1 MVLALASLD
10 RPEGAYTPNVL
21 KRRCRKTPSVEFHV
35 CNTRFQ
41 VSCRAYRGGRRRGRI
56 GEGAKGR
63 RMERSE
69 TEKHGGAMGEKVCLI
84 TGATSGIGKA
94 TAMELAS
101 MGASVVMVGRDRGR
115 GEAAL
120 AEIKEGSANASVDL
134 MMADLSSQEQIRRLA
149 HEFKEAYPRLDVLI
163 NNAGL
168 FRGERITTQDGQET
182 TFAVNHLA
190 YFLLTKLLLDVLKA
204 SAPSRIVNV
213 ASGEQRNGTIDFDD
227 LQGEKRYNGPKA
239 YSQSKLATVLFTYEL
254 ARRLEGTGVSANC
267 LHPGGRMPVRTNF
280 GSGVSGVIGLMV
292 RALRP
297 LMISPEKGAETSIYL
312 ASSPE
317 VEGVSGRYFVKKA
330 EARTSDESYDAGLA
344 RRLWEVSA
352 ELTNLPA

>member
-1 MVLALASLD
+1 M
-10 RPEGAYTPNVL
+10 
-21 KRRCRKTPSVEFHV
+21 
-35 CNTRFQ
+35 
-41 VSCRAYRGGRRRGRI
+41 
-56 GEGAKGR
+56 KGS
-63 RMERSE
+63 MS
-69 TEKHGGAMGEKVCLI
+69 EKVCLI

-94 TAMELAS
+94 TAMELVK

-120 AEIKEGSANASVDL
+120 AEIKEKSANASVDL
-134 MMADLSSQEQIRRLA
+134 MLADLSSQQEIHRLA
-149 HEFKEAYPRLDVLI
+149 GEFKEAYPRLDVLI

-168 FRGERITTQDGQET
+168 FRSKRITTADGLET

-213 ASGEQRNGTIDFDD
+213 SSGDHNNGAIDFDD
-227 LQGEKRYNGPKA
+227 LQGEKGYKGAKA
-239 YSQSKLATVLFTYEL
+239 YSQSKLADVLFTYEL
-254 ARRLEGTGVSANC
+254 GRRLEGTGITANC
-267 LHPGGRMPVRTNF
+267 LHPGAGVRTNF
-280 GSGVSGVIGLMV
+280 GSGVFGVFGLIV

-297 LMISPEKGAETSIYL
+297 FMISPEKGAETSIYL

-317 VEGVSGRYFVKKA
+317 VEGLSGRYFVKKA
-330 EARTSDESYDAGLA
+330 EARSSDVSYDESRA

-352 ELTNLPA
+352 ELTNLPETCNQTLPVHGRE

>member
-1 MVLALASLD
+1 ME
-10 RPEGAYTPNVL
+10 RPEP
-21 KRRCRKTPSVEFHV
+21 
-35 CNTRFQ
+35 
-41 VSCRAYRGGRRRGRI
+41 
-56 GEGAKGR
+56 
-63 RMERSE
+63 
-69 TEKHGGAMGEKVCLI
+69 EKHGGVMDEKVCLI

-94 TAMELAS
+94 TAMGLAS

-115 GEAAL
+115 GEAAM
-120 AEIKEGSANASVDL
+120 AEIKEKSPNASVDL
-134 MMADLSSQEQIRRLA
+134 MLADLSSQEQIHRLA
-149 HEFKEAYPRLDVLI
+149 DNFKEAYPRLDVLI

-168 FRGERITTQDGQET
+168 FRSERITTADGLET

-227 LQGEKRYNGPKA
+227 LQAEKGYKTAKA

-267 LHPGGRMPVRTNF
+267 LHPGVVGTNL
-280 GSGVSGVIGLMV
+280 GSGVTGALGFTV
-292 RALRP
+292 RALTP
-297 LMISPEKGAETSIYL
+297 LMKSPEKGAETSVYL

-317 VEGVSGRYFVKKA
+317 VEGLSGGYFVKKA
-330 EARTSDESYDAGLA
+330 EARSSEASHDQRIA

-352 ELTNLPA
+352 DLTNLPA